1 MLRILSSKPSVS
13 QSREVNR
20 CPRHFTEAVA
30 RCSHS
35 LPCCVRDEHI
45 VWMFTL
51 TAHITPFPNWKVE
64 VKGSGFSAS
73 HLLFVCFFVVFLTLL
88 CYPQKRMFLYLPGT
102 ETLTLLQG
110 ASCEYFR
117 RDDMCHP
124 EAICFSG
131 IQIPVSFSGNPP
143 CESSKPAAGLRRG
156 TCLMKSRWIGNRRQV
171 VRFTEWCQLWSRHN
185 RICNEVICNLII
197 LRVAQGSLFQ
207 SPETKTASPG
217 TGGRVCGSCYRA
229 AVETAG
235 RSPAWAEERK
245 PRRAKPGLAD

>member
-1 MLRILSSKPSVS
+1 
-13 QSREVNR
+13 
-20 CPRHFTEAVA
+20 
-30 RCSHS
+30 
-35 LPCCVRDEHI
+35 
-45 VWMFTL
+45 MFTL

-73 HLLFVCFFVVFLTLL
+73 HLIYFLTLCVIL
-88 CYPQKRMFLYLPGT
+88 KKRVFLYLPGT

-124 EAICFSG
+124 EAICFSS

-156 TCLMKSRWIGNRRQV
+156 TCLMKSRWIGNWRQV

-197 LRVAQGSLFQ
+197 LRAAQVSFISKPWNEDSFTWHRRKGLWELLQGCCRDRWTQPSKSGGEETQ
-207 SPETKTASPG
+207 SGKTR
-217 TGGRVCGSCYRA
+217 TCRLEC
-229 AVETAG
+229 
-235 RSPAWAEERK
+235 
-245 PRRAKPGLAD
+245 